1 MESSNIAAAGI
12 QSAVARF
19 EESARR
25 TERAQLDRFA
35 EEQVTRR
42 LAQRDVEANVKV
54 VQAADEMTG
63 TMLDVRA

>member
-25 TERAQLDRFA
+25 TERAQLDRLA

-42 LAQRDVEANVKV
+42 LAERYVEANVKV
-54 VQAADEMTG
+54 VQAADEITG

>member
-25 TERAQLDRFA
+25 TERAQLDRLA

-42 LAQRDVEANVKV
+42 LAQRDAEANVKV
-54 VQAADEMTG
+54 VQATDEMTG
-63 TMLDVRA
+63 TLLDVRA

>member
-25 TERAQLDRFA
+25 TEGAQLDRFA

-42 LAQRDVEANVKV
+42 LAQRDAEANVKV

>member
-25 TERAQLDRFA
+25 TERAQLDRLA

-42 LAQRDVEANVKV
+42 LAEREVEANVKV

>member
-1 MESSNIAAAGI
+1 MDSSNIAAAGI

-42 LAQRDVEANVKV
+42 LAQRDAEANVKV

>member
-25 TERAQLDRFA
+25 TERAQLDRLA
-35 EEQVTRR
+35 EEQITRR
-42 LAQRDVEANVKV
+42 LAEREVEANVKV
-54 VQAADEMTG
+54 VQATDEMTG

>member
-25 TERAQLDRFA
+25 TERAQLDRLA

-42 LAQRDVEANVKV
+42 LAQRDAEANVKV

>member
-25 TERAQLDRFA
+25 TDRAQLDRFA

-42 LAQRDVEANVKV
+42 LAQRDAEANVKV

>member
-25 TERAQLDRFA
+25 TERAQLDRLA

-42 LAQRDVEANVKV
+42 LAERDAEANVKV
-54 VQAADEMTG
+54 VQAADKMTG

>member
-25 TERAQLDRFA
+25 TERAQLDRLA

-42 LAQRDVEANVKV
+42 LAERDAEANVKV
-54 VQAADEMTG
+54 VQDADKMTG

>member
-25 TERAQLDRFA
+25 SERAQLDRFA

-42 LAQRDVEANVKV
+42 LAQRDAEANVKV

>member
-25 TERAQLDRFA
+25 TERAQLDRLA

-42 LAQRDVEANVKV
+42 LAERDVEANVKV

>member
-42 LAQRDVEANVKV
+42 LAQRDAEANVKV

>member
-25 TERAQLDRFA
+25 TERAQLDRLA
-35 EEQVTRR
+35 DEQVTRR
-42 LAQRDVEANVKV
+42 LAQRDAEANVKV

>member
-35 EEQVTRR
+35 EDQVTRR
-42 LAQRDVEANVKV
+42 LAEREVEANVKV

>member
-42 LAQRDVEANVKV
+42 LAQRDAEANVKV
-54 VQAADEMTG
+54 VQAADDMTG